1 MTSNGEWPS
10 SRNAYTPFEEELV
23 NAMKDFANSADAP
36 DFTPSTVMRGA
47 RRRTRPMIIAGV
59 TALFILAGGG
69 TALAVT
75 ASHTGNAGLH
85 DRPVSAT
92 SHPAK
97 GCSPSASATPVP
109 APATATPEPAGTAIT
124 PVPIATGRP
133 AKGCGP
139 SASAI
144 PVPAPAT
151 ATPEP
156 AGTAITPVP
165 AGTAATPAAATDS
178 HPRSA
183 AAPLVPATS
192 SPVPVASRP
201 GSGSGPSATRLPTPA
216 ARPAN
221 Q

>member
-36 DFTPSTVMRGA
+36 DFAPATVMRSA
-47 RRRTRPMIIAGV
+47 RRRARPMVIAGI
-59 TALFILAGGG
+59 TAFFILAGGG

-75 ASHTGNAGLH
+75 ASHTGSAGLH

-97 GCSPSASATPVP
+97 GCGPSATATPIPATAAPVPATPVP
-109 APATATPEPAGTAIT
+109 VATSHPAKGCSASAAAT
-124 PVPIATGRP
+124 PVPIASQPGNGANP
-133 AKGCGP
+133 
-139 SASAI
+139 
-144 PVPAPAT
+144 PAT
-151 ATPEP
+151 A
-156 AGTAITPVP
+156 APVP
-165 AGTAATPAAATDS
+165 VATS

-183 AAPLVPATS
+183 TTPLVPATS
-192 SPVPVASRP
+192 SPEPVASRP
-201 GSGSGPSATRLPTPA
+201 GGGSAPSATSLPTPA
-216 ARPAN
+216 ASPAH

>member
-124 PVPIATGRP
+124 PVP
-133 AKGCGP
+133 
-139 SASAI
+139 
-144 PVPAPAT
+144 
-151 ATPEP
+151 
-156 AGTAITPVP
+156 